1 MPKDFKIGMFLG
13 LVLVIGALL
22 WLSTRPS
29 LSARAGITVPG
40 NSEAEQEEVIE
51 QPVFDLSRPDSRP
64 AETDTESET
73 KETKVVEGPRYHIVL
88 DGETL
93 SGISYQYYGSV
104 NKWQKILDANKD
116 VIKDVKNLKPGTTL
130 LIPE

>member
-1 MPKDFKIGMFLG
+1 MG

-29 LSARAGITVPG
+29 LSARARITVPG
-40 NSEAEQEEVIE
+40 NSEAEQEIME
-51 QPVFDLSRPDSRP
+51 QNGFAPNSPGGRS
-64 AETDTESET
+64 AETDTESER
-73 KETKVVEGPRYHIVL
+73 KETKVVGGPRYHIVL

-104 NKWQKILDANKD
+104 NKWQKILDANKN

>member
-1 MPKDFKIGMFLG
+1 MPKDFKIGMLLG

-40 NSEAEQEEVIE
+40 NSEAEQEIIE
-51 QPVFDLSRPDSRP
+51 QHYFSPNSPDSRP

-73 KETKVVEGPRYHIVL
+73 KVTKVVEGPRYHIVL

-116 VIKDVKNLKPGTTL
+116 VIKDVKNLKLGTTL
-130 LIPE
+130 IIPE

>member
-1 MPKDFKIGMFLG
+1 MLVG

-29 LSARAGITVPG
+29 LSAGAGITVPG
-40 NSEAEQEEVIE
+40 YSEAEQEEVIE
-51 QPVFDLSRPDSRP
+51 QPVFELSRPDSRP

-73 KETKVVEGPRYHIVL
+73 KETKVVEGPRYHMVL

-104 NKWQKILDANKD
+104 NKWQKILDANRD
-116 VIKDVKNLKPGTTL
+116 VIKDVKNLKPRTTL